1 MVSLFVF
8 SRNKQKSA
16 QFKALFNN
24 IKHNDYN
31 FTISRNYK
39 YADFLV
45 SFTRNDINYFINK
58 HKSLNV
64 NYVLY
69 SFLDEK
75 NTEPKYYEYRG
86 KKVYIFNTNT
96 DNFNNVFQNF
106 INLKIELVDDINN
119 ENNDD
124 FSVTRRL
131 LCFNTL
137 NTGKN
142 ANRGELELIFQGI
155 RNKKVRIYG
164 DKWPRS
170 VVSGN
175 GKSINSLSKKV
186 NILERNSFYLCNQN
200 KKLENNIDLDFW
212 LSLQKKCLPIIRG
225 RDWITEIFNED
236 SFINLNDFKNPNEVY
251 EFIQNIPKDD
261 YINRL
266 NSCIEVV
273 NNFVNSD
280 EYKNR
285 NNGRF
290 VSFYNFL
297 KDAQNGEI
305 VLIEE
310 SLKVRKQKKRQE
322 LINRLR
328 HQQRGRQMNRR
339 RPQRQQYQ
347 RRMRQ
352 QQRRPQYRPRPR
364 QQQQQRRPYYGNRI
378 RPRNR
383 PRHRGTQGANRRQQ
397 HYYQRLRYLQMRQQ
411 RQNQSQYQHQTQQW
425 QQQRQQL
432 QMPQQPRKYTHRNSN
447 WRQQRIR
454 QLQQMKSARSQVVSN
469 VGVNNEN
476 VVRDIVM

>member
-8 SRNKQKSA
+8 SRNKQKST

-58 HKSLNV
+58 HRSLNI

-119 ENNDD
+119 DD
-124 FSVTRRL
+124 FSVNRRL

-142 ANRGELELIFQGI
+142 ADRGELELIFQGI
-155 RNKKVRIYG
+155 RNKKATIYG

-175 GKSINSLSKKV
+175 GKSIDSLNKKL
-186 NILERNSFYLCNQN
+186 NILERNSFYLCNEN
-200 KKLENNIDLDFW
+200 KKLENNIEVDFW
-212 LSLQKKCLPIIRG
+212 LSLQKKCLPVIRG
-225 RDWITEIFNED
+225 RDWITDIFNED

-261 YINRL
+261 YINRV

-339 RPQRQQYQ
+339 RPPRQQYQ

-352 QQRRPQYRPRPR
+352 QQRRPQYRPR
-364 QQQQQRRPYYGNRI
+364 
-378 RPRNR
+378 
-383 PRHRGTQGANRRQQ
+383 HRGNQGANRRQQ

-411 RQNQSQYQHQTQQW
+411 QQQMGFGLEQQGQNQGQYQQQT
-425 QQQRQQL
+425 QQRQQR
-432 QMPQQPRKYTHRNSN
+432 PRKYTHRNSN
-447 WRQQRIR
+447 WRQKRIR

-469 VGVNNEN
+469 VGANNQN